1 MAINLITEYQ
11 KKIAERFTL
20 GYLTDEAAGH
30 DYDFAGAKTIEVL
43 SVDTV

>member
-20 GYLTDEAAGH
+20 GSLTDEAAGPRPWRRCRPP
-30 DYDFAGAKTIEVL
+30 AR
-43 SVDTV
+43 